1 MQLSVKEKEMEERVI
16 SLQKEIKELRKGS
29 TLDEDRFR
37 DEDDKVCYYTGLG
50 SRQLLH
56 VLFNP
61 L

>member
-1 MQLSVKEKEMEERVI
+1 MQLSAKEKEMEERVI

-37 DEDDKVCYYTGLG
+37 DEDDKVRYYAGLG